1 MLAKIL
7 VLLPTIAV
15 VTKSNS
21 FNEDD
26 VEDRGY
32 GGVVLSAI
40 SDRAPEDGEGGGGE
54 GIAGGGGVGNGGR
67 LALPW

>member
-40 SDRAPEDGEGGGGE
+40 SDIAPEEEEGGGE